1 MSDVRR
7 EIAARFR
14 WVDGHADL
22 WPLFYDPT
30 IFERLVVAL
39 ADPFR
44 DEGVTKVAGI
54 EARGFILGSAVAFEL
69 SGGFVAV
76 RKAAGLFPGT
86 KLMRITPP
94 DYRGTE
100 TRLRIQRPS
109 VSPGDRI
116 LLVDDWCETASQAT
130 TAKAL
135 IEDARGEFVGLSV
148 IVDQATPDAR
158 TRLSRF
164 SALLSHESLP
174 PGG

>member
-1 MSDVRR
+1 VSDLQRDLV
-7 EIAARFR
+7 ARFH

-30 IFERLVVAL
+30 ISRRLVVAL

-44 DEGVTKVAGI
+44 DAGVMKVAGI
-54 EARGFILGSAVAFEL
+54 EARGFILGGAVAYEL
-69 SGGFVAV
+69 SAGFVAV
-76 RKAAGLFPGT
+76 RKAAGLFPGA

-100 TRLRIQRPS
+100 TLLRLQRSS

-130 TAKAL
+130 TAKTL
-135 IEDARGEFVGLSV
+135 IEDAGGEFVGVSV

-158 TRLSRF
+158 ARLSRF

-174 PGG
+174 PGD